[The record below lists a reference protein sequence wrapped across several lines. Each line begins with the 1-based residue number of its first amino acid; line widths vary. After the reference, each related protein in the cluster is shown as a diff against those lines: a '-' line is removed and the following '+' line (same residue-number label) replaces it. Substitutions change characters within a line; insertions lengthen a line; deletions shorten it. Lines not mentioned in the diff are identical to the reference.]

1 MSKTAIVI
9 RKEYLERV
17 KSKGFIISTI
27 LIPLLMAAF
36 IVVPILTQFLSR
48 DSKTVIAIHD
58 ATGKYQSAIETAFE
72 KQETLSMIWV
82 DWQKESEREA
92 TLKGIEMGKISGYL
106 LLKENDGKLE
116 AIYTAKNIVDFS
128 INRKIEST
136 IQKAISRLTLKNK
149 GFSDDEI
156 AMLEKPIELK
166 MQKISGGVQGDKG
179 ALSEFLLA
187 YVMVMLIYGTLLTYG
202 ITVMSSVMEEK
213 SSKVMEVLIASVKPF
228 ELMVGKVVG
237 IGLVAF
243 TQYVIWAVVALVLS
257 AASLQ
262 YNPKFQFEIAPSLLF
277 YFVLYFVLGY
287 LIFATL
293 YAAIG
298 SAFENAQDAQPLTTP
313 ITFLIIIPIVAMN
326 YVISKPD
333 SVVSVVLSLFPFF
346 SPILMMGRLTITEVP
361 FWQVLL
367 SITLM
372 VGTFYAVMLFS
383 AKVYRVG
390 VLMYGKKPT
399 LAEIFKW
406 LKYA

>member
-27 LIPLLMAAF
+27 LIPVLMSSF
-36 IVVPILTQFLSR
+36 IVIPILVTLLSR

-58 ATGKYQSAIETAFE
+58 ATGKYQSAIEGAFE

-92 TLKGIEMGKISGYL
+92 TLKGIETGKITGYL
-106 LLKENDGKLE
+106 LLKEVDGKLE
-116 AIYTAKNIVDFS
+116 AVYTAKNIVDFS

-136 IQKAISRLTLKNK
+136 IQKAVSRLALKNK
-149 GFSDDEI
+149 GFTDDEI

-166 MQKISGGVQGDKG
+166 TQKISGSSQGDKG

-243 TQYVIWAVVALVLS
+243 TQYLIWAVVVFALS
-257 AASLQ
+257 AMSLQ
-262 YNPKFQFEIAPSLLF
+262 YNAKFQFDLSPMLLV

-287 LIFATL
+287 LIYATL
-293 YAAIG
+293 YAAVG
-298 SAFENAQDAQPLTTP
+298 SAFENPQDAQSLTTP

-333 SVVSVVLSLFPFF
+333 SVASVILSLVPFF
-346 SPILMMGRLTITEVP
+346 SPILMMGRLTITDVP
-361 FWQVLL
+361 LWQVLL
-367 SITLM
+367 SIGLM

-383 AKVYRVG
+383 AKVYRIG
-390 VLMYGKKPT
+390 VLMYGKKPS
-399 LAEIFKW
+399 LAEILKW

>member
-27 LIPLLMAAF
+27 LIPVLMSSF
-36 IVVPILTQFLSR
+36 IVIPILVTLLSR
-48 DSKTVIAIHD
+48 DSNTVVAIHD
-58 ATGKYQSAIETAFE
+58 ATGKYQAAIESAFE
-72 KQETLSMIWV
+72 KQETLAMLWV
-82 DWQKESEREA
+82 DWEKESEREA
-92 TLKGIEMGKISGYL
+92 TLKGIETGKITGYL
-106 LLKENDGKLE
+106 LLKEVDGKLE

-136 IQKAISRLTLKNK
+136 IQKAISRLALKNK
-149 GFSDDEI
+149 GFTDDEI

-166 MQKISGGVQGDKG
+166 TQKISGGSQGDKG

-243 TQYVIWAVVALVLS
+243 TQYLIWAVVAFAIS
-257 AASLQ
+257 AMSLQ
-262 YNPKFQFEIAPSLLF
+262 YNPKFQFDLSPMLLV

-287 LIFATL
+287 LIYATL
-293 YAAIG
+293 YAAVG
-298 SAFENAQDAQPLTTP
+298 SAFENPQDAQSLTTP
-313 ITFLIIIPIVAMN
+313 ITFLIIIPIIAMN

-333 SVVSVVLSLFPFF
+333 SVASVVLSLVPFF
-346 SPILMMGRLTITEVP
+346 SPILMMGRLTITDVP
-361 FWQVLL
+361 LWQALL
-367 SITLM
+367 SIGLM

-383 AKVYRVG
+383 AKIYRIG
-390 VLMYGKKPT
+390 VLMYGKKPS
-399 LAEIFKW
+399 LAEVLKW

>member
-1 MSKTAIVI
+1 MNKTAIVI

-27 LIPLLMAAF
+27 LIPVLMSSF
-36 IVVPILTQFLSR
+36 IVIPILVTLLSR
-48 DSKTVIAIHD
+48 DSKTVVAIHD
-58 ATGKYQSAIETAFE
+58 ATGKYQAAIESAFE

-92 TLKGIEMGKISGYL
+92 TLKGIETGKITGYL
-106 LLKENDGKLE
+106 LLKEVDGKLE
-116 AIYTAKNIVDFS
+116 AVYTAKNIVDFS

-136 IQKAISRLTLKNK
+136 IQKAVSRLALKNK
-149 GFSDDEI
+149 GFTDDEI
-156 AMLEKPIELK
+156 ATLEKPIELK
-166 MQKISGGVQGDKG
+166 TQKISGSSQGDKG

-243 TQYVIWAVVALVLS
+243 TQYLIWAVVAFAIS
-257 AASLQ
+257 AMSLQ
-262 YNPKFQFEIAPSLLF
+262 YNPKFQFDLSPMLLV
-277 YFVLYFVLGY
+277 YFVLYFMLGY
-287 LIFATL
+287 LIYATL
-293 YAAIG
+293 YAAVG
-298 SAFENAQDAQPLTTP
+298 SAFENPQDAQSLTTP

-333 SVVSVVLSLFPFF
+333 SVASVILSLVPFF
-346 SPILMMGRLTITEVP
+346 SPILMMGRLTITDVP
-361 FWQVLL
+361 LWQVLL
-367 SITLM
+367 SIGLM

-383 AKVYRVG
+383 AKVYRIG
-390 VLMYGKKPT
+390 VLMYGKKPS
-399 LAEIFKW
+399 LAEVLKW

>member
-27 LIPLLMAAF
+27 LIPVLMSSF
-36 IVVPILTQFLSR
+36 IVIPILVTLLSR
-48 DSKTVIAIHD
+48 DSKTIVAIYD
-58 ATGKYQSAIETAFE
+58 ATGKYQSAIEGAFE

-92 TLKGIEMGKISGYL
+92 TLKGIETGKITGYL
-106 LLKENDGKLE
+106 LLKEVDGKLE
-116 AIYTAKNIVDFS
+116 AVYTAKNIVDFS

-136 IQKAISRLTLKNK
+136 IQKAVSRLALKNK
-149 GFSDDEI
+149 GFTDDEI

-166 MQKISGGVQGDKG
+166 TQKISGGSQGDKG

-243 TQYVIWAVVALVLS
+243 TQYLIWAVVAFALS
-257 AASLQ
+257 AMSLQ
-262 YNPKFQFEIAPSLLF
+262 YNAKFQFDLSPMLLV

-287 LIFATL
+287 LIYATL
-293 YAAIG
+293 YAAVG
-298 SAFENAQDAQPLTTP
+298 SAFENPQDAQSLTTP
-313 ITFLIIIPIVAMN
+313 ITFLVIIPIVSMN

-333 SVVSVVLSLFPFF
+333 SVASVILSLVPFF
-346 SPILMMGRLTITEVP
+346 SPILMMGRLTITDVP
-361 FWQVLL
+361 LWQVLL
-367 SITLM
+367 SIGLM

-383 AKVYRVG
+383 AKVYRIG
-390 VLMYGKKPT
+390 VLMYGKKPS
-399 LAEIFKW
+399 LAEILKW

>member
-27 LIPLLMAAF
+27 LIPILMSSF
-36 IVVPILTQFLSR
+36 IVIPILVAFLSK

-58 ATGKYQSAIETAFE
+58 ATGKYQSAIESAFE

-82 DWQKESEREA
+82 DWQKDSEREA
-92 TLKGIEMGKISGYL
+92 TLKGIETGKISGYL
-106 LLKENDGKLE
+106 LLKEADGKLE
-116 AIYTAKNIVDFS
+116 AVYAAKNIVDFS
-128 INRKIEST
+128 VNRKIEST
-136 IQKAISRLTLKNK
+136 LQKAISRLALKNK
-149 GFSDDEI
+149 GLTDVEI
-156 AMLEKPIELK
+156 ASIEKPIELK
-166 MQKISGGVQGDKG
+166 TQKISGGSQGDKG

-243 TQYVIWAVVALVLS
+243 TQYFIWAVVAFALS
-257 AASLQ
+257 AASFQ
-262 YNPKFQFEIAPSLLF
+262 YNPKFQFEISPLLLA
-277 YFVLYFVLGY
+277 YFVLYFILGY
-287 LIFATL
+287 LIYATL
-293 YAAIG
+293 YAAVG
-298 SAFENAQDAQPLTTP
+298 SAFENAQDAQSLTTP
-313 ITFLIIIPIVAMN
+313 ITFLIIIPIIAMN

-333 SVVSVVLSLFPFF
+333 SVASVILSLVPFF
-346 SPILMMGRLTITEVP
+346 SPILMIGRLAITDVP
-361 FWQVLL
+361 FWQMGL
-367 SITLM
+367 SIALM
-372 VGTFYAVMLFS
+372 LATFYLVMLFS

-390 VLMYGKKPT
+390 VLMYGKKPS
-399 LAEIFKW
+399 LSEILKW

>member
-9 RKEYLERV
+9 RKEYFERV

-27 LIPLLMAAF
+27 LIPVLMASF
-36 IVVPILTQFLSR
+36 IVIPILVTLLSR

-58 ATGKYQSAIETAFE
+58 ATGKYQSAIEGAFE
-72 KQETLSMIWV
+72 KQETFSMIWV

-92 TLKGIEMGKISGYL
+92 TLKGIETGKISGYL
-106 LLKENDGKLE
+106 LLKEVDGKLE
-116 AIYTAKNIVDFS
+116 AVYTAKNIVDFS

-136 IQKAISRLTLKNK
+136 IQKAVSRLALKNK
-149 GFSDDEI
+149 GFTDDEI

-166 MQKISGGVQGDKG
+166 TQKISGSSQGDKG

-243 TQYVIWAVVALVLS
+243 TQYLIWAVVVFALS
-257 AASLQ
+257 AMSLQ
-262 YNPKFQFEIAPSLLF
+262 YNAKFQFDLSPMLLV
-277 YFVLYFVLGY
+277 YFMLYFVLGY
-287 LIFATL
+287 LIYATL
-293 YAAIG
+293 YAAVG
-298 SAFENAQDAQPLTTP
+298 SAFENPQDAQSLTTP

-333 SVVSVVLSLFPFF
+333 SVASVILSLVPFF
-346 SPILMMGRLTITEVP
+346 SPILMMGRLTITDVP
-361 FWQVLL
+361 LWQVLL
-367 SITLM
+367 SIGLM

-383 AKVYRVG
+383 AKVYRIG
-390 VLMYGKKPT
+390 VLMYGKKPS
-399 LAEIFKW
+399 LAEVLKW

>member
-27 LIPLLMAAF
+27 LIPVLMASF
-36 IVVPILTQFLSR
+36 IVVPILITLLSR

-58 ATGKYQSAIETAFE
+58 ATGKYQSAIESAFE

-82 DWQKESEREA
+82 DWEKESEREA
-92 TLKGIEMGKISGYL
+92 TLKGIETGKISGYL
-106 LLKENDGKLE
+106 LLKEVDGKLE
-116 AIYTAKNIVDFS
+116 AVYTAKNIVDFS
-128 INRKIEST
+128 INRKIESA
-136 IQKAISRLTLKNK
+136 IQKAVSRLALKNK
-149 GFSDDEI
+149 GLTDNEI
-156 AMLEKPIELK
+156 TMFEKPIELK
-166 MQKISGGVQGDKG
+166 TQKISGGSQGDKG

-243 TQYVIWAVVALVLS
+243 TQYLIWAVVAFAIS
-257 AASLQ
+257 AMSLQ
-262 YNPKFQFEIAPSLLF
+262 YNAKFQFDFSPMLLV
-277 YFVLYFVLGY
+277 YFVLYFMLGY
-287 LIFATL
+287 LIYATL
-293 YAAIG
+293 YAAVG
-298 SAFENAQDAQPLTTP
+298 SAFENPQDAQSLTTP

-333 SVVSVVLSLFPFF
+333 SVASVLLSLVPFF
-346 SPILMMGRLTITEVP
+346 SPILMIGRLAITDVP
-361 FWQVLL
+361 FWQALL
-367 SITLM
+367 SVVLM
-372 VGTFYAVMLFS
+372 VGTFYGVMFFS
-383 AKVYRVG
+383 AKIYRIG
-390 VLMYGKKPT
+390 VLMYGKKPS
-399 LAEIFKW
+399 LAEILKW

>member
-27 LIPLLMAAF
+27 LIPVLMASF
-36 IVVPILTQFLSR
+36 IVIPILVTLLSR

-58 ATGKYQSAIETAFE
+58 ATGKYQSAIEAAFE

-92 TLKGIEMGKISGYL
+92 TLKGIETGKITGYL
-106 LLKENDGKLE
+106 LLKEVDGKLE
-116 AIYTAKNIVDFS
+116 AVYTAKNIVDFS

-136 IQKAISRLTLKNK
+136 IQKAVSRLALKNK
-149 GFSDDEI
+149 GFTDDEI

-166 MQKISGGVQGDKG
+166 TQKISGSSQGDKG

-243 TQYVIWAVVALVLS
+243 TQYLIWAVVVFALS
-257 AASLQ
+257 AMSLQ
-262 YNPKFQFEIAPSLLF
+262 YNAKFQFDLSPMLLV

-287 LIFATL
+287 LIYATL
-293 YAAIG
+293 YAAVG
-298 SAFENAQDAQPLTTP
+298 SAFENPQDAQSLTTP

-333 SVVSVVLSLFPFF
+333 SVASVILSLVPFF
-346 SPILMMGRLTITEVP
+346 SPILMMGRLTITDVP
-361 FWQVLL
+361 LWQVLL
-367 SITLM
+367 SIGLM

-383 AKVYRVG
+383 AKVYRIG
-390 VLMYGKKPT
+390 VLMYGKKPS
-399 LAEIFKW
+399 LAEVLKW

>member
-27 LIPLLMAAF
+27 LIPVLMSSF
-36 IVVPILTQFLSR
+36 IVIPILVTLLSR

-58 ATGKYQSAIETAFE
+58 ATGKYQSAIEAAFE

-92 TLKGIEMGKISGYL
+92 TLKGIETGKITGYL
-106 LLKENDGKLE
+106 LLKEVDGKLE
-116 AIYTAKNIVDFS
+116 AVYTAKNIVDFS

-136 IQKAISRLTLKNK
+136 IQKAVSRLALKNK
-149 GFSDDEI
+149 GFTDDEI

-166 MQKISGGVQGDKG
+166 TQKISGSSQGDKG

-243 TQYVIWAVVALVLS
+243 TQYLIWAVVVFALS
-257 AASLQ
+257 AMSLQ
-262 YNPKFQFEIAPSLLF
+262 YNAKFQFDLSPMLLV

-287 LIFATL
+287 LIYATL
-293 YAAIG
+293 YAAVG
-298 SAFENAQDAQPLTTP
+298 SAFENPQDAQSLTTP

-333 SVVSVVLSLFPFF
+333 SVASVILSLVPFF
-346 SPILMMGRLTITEVP
+346 SPILMMGRLTITDVP
-361 FWQVLL
+361 LWQVLL
-367 SITLM
+367 SIGLM

-383 AKVYRVG
+383 AKVYRIG
-390 VLMYGKKPT
+390 VLMYGKKPS
-399 LAEIFKW
+399 LAEVLKW

>member
-1 MSKTAIVI
+1 VTP
-9 RKEYLERV
+9 R
-17 KSKGFIISTI
+17 
-27 LIPLLMAAF
+27 
-36 IVVPILTQFLSR
+36 LS
-48 DSKTVIAIHD
+48 IAIYD
-58 ATGKYQSAIETAFE
+58 ATGKYQSAIEAAFE

-92 TLKGIEMGKISGYL
+92 TLKGIETGKITGYL
-106 LLKENDGKLE
+106 LLKEVDGKLE
-116 AIYTAKNIVDFS
+116 AVYTAKNIVDFS

-136 IQKAISRLTLKNK
+136 IQKAVSRLALKNK
-149 GFSDDEI
+149 GFTDDEI

-166 MQKISGGVQGDKG
+166 TQKISGSSQGDKG

-243 TQYVIWAVVALVLS
+243 TQYLIWAVVVFALS
-257 AASLQ
+257 AMSLQ
-262 YNPKFQFEIAPSLLF
+262 YNAKFQFDLSPMLLV

-287 LIFATL
+287 LIYATL
-293 YAAIG
+293 YAAVG
-298 SAFENAQDAQPLTTP
+298 SAFENPQDAQSLTTP

-333 SVVSVVLSLFPFF
+333 SVASVILSLVPFF
-346 SPILMMGRLTITEVP
+346 SPILMMGRLTITDVP
-361 FWQVLL
+361 LWQVLL
-367 SITLM
+367 SIGLM

-383 AKVYRVG
+383 AKVYRIG
-390 VLMYGKKPT
+390 VLMYGKKPS
-399 LAEIFKW
+399 LAEVLKW

>member
-27 LIPLLMAAF
+27 LIPVLMASF
-36 IVVPILTQFLSR
+36 IVIPILVTFLSR
-48 DSKTVIAIHD
+48 DSKTVVAIYD
-58 ATGKYQSAIETAFE
+58 ATGKYHSAIEAAFQ
-72 KQETLSMIWV
+72 KQETLSMLWV

-92 TLKGIEMGKISGYL
+92 TLKGIETGKISGYL
-106 LLKENDGKLE
+106 LLKEEQGKLE
-116 AIYTAKNIVDFS
+116 AVYTAKNIVDFS

-136 IQKAISRLTLKNK
+136 IQKAVNRLILKNK
-149 GFSDDEI
+149 GFTDDEI
-156 AMLEKPIELK
+156 ATLEKPIELK
-166 MQKISGGVQGDKG
+166 TQKISGGAQGDKG

-243 TQYVIWAVVALVLS
+243 TQYLIWAVAALVLS
-257 AASLQ
+257 AVSLQ
-262 YNPKFQFEIAPSLLF
+262 YNPKFQFEMSPLLLF
-277 YFVLYFVLGY
+277 YFVLFFILGY
-287 LIFATL
+287 LIYATL
-293 YAAIG
+293 YAAVG
-298 SAFENAQDAQPLTTP
+298 SAFENPQDAQPLTTP

-333 SVVSVVLSLFPFF
+333 SAASVVLSLIPFF
-346 SPILMMGRLTITEVP
+346 SPILMMGRLTITDVP
-361 FWQVLL
+361 LWQVLL
-367 SITLM
+367 SIALM

-383 AKVYRVG
+383 AKVYRIG
-390 VLMYGKKPT
+390 VLMYGKKPS
-399 LAEIFKW
+399 LAEILKW

>member
-1 MSKTAIVI
+1 MNKTAIVI

-27 LIPLLMAAF
+27 LIPVLMSSF
-36 IVVPILTQFLSR
+36 IVIPILITVLSR
-48 DSKTVIAIHD
+48 DSKTVVAIHD
-58 ATGKYQSAIETAFE
+58 ATGKYQSAIEATFE
-72 KQETLSMIWV
+72 KQETLSMLWV

-92 TLKGIEMGKISGYL
+92 TLKGIETGKISGYL
-106 LLKENDGKLE
+106 LLKEENGKLE
-116 AIYTAKNIVDFS
+116 AVYTAKNIVDFS
-128 INRKIEST
+128 INRKIESAV
-136 IQKAISRLTLKNK
+136 QKAISRYALKNK
-149 GFSDDEI
+149 GFTDDEI

-166 MQKISGGVQGDKG
+166 TQKISGSSQGDKG

-243 TQYVIWAVVALVLS
+243 TQYFIWAVAALVLS
-257 AASLQ
+257 VVSLQ
-262 YNPKFQFEIAPSLLF
+262 YNQKFQFEISPLLLS
-277 YFVLYFVLGY
+277 YFVLYFILGY
-287 LIFATL
+287 LIYATL
-293 YAAIG
+293 YAAVG
-298 SAFENAQDAQPLTTP
+298 SAFENPQDAQSLTTP

-333 SVVSVVLSLFPFF
+333 SAVSVVLSLVPFF
-346 SPILMMGRLTITEVP
+346 SPILMIGRLTITDVP
-361 FWQVLL
+361 LWQVLL
-367 SITLM
+367 SIGLM

-383 AKVYRVG
+383 AKVYRIG
-390 VLMYGKKPT
+390 VLMYGKKPSI
-399 LAEIFKW
+399 AEIFRW

>member
-27 LIPLLMAAF
+27 LIPVLMSSF
-36 IVVPILTQFLSR
+36 ILIPILVTLLSR

-58 ATGKYQSAIETAFE
+58 ATGKYQSAIEAAFE
-72 KQETLSMIWV
+72 KQETLSMLWV

-92 TLKGIEMGKISGYL
+92 TLKGIETGKISGYL
-106 LLKENDGKLE
+106 LLKEENGKLE
-116 AIYTAKNIVDFS
+116 AVYTAKNIVDFS

-136 IQKAISRLTLKNK
+136 IQKAVNRLALKNK
-149 GFSDDEI
+149 GFTDDEI
-156 AMLEKPIELK
+156 ATLEKPIELK
-166 MQKISGGVQGDKG
+166 TQKISSTSQGDKG

-243 TQYVIWAVVALVLS
+243 TQYLIWAIAALVLS
-257 AASLQ
+257 VVSLQ
-262 YNPKFQFEIAPSLLF
+262 YNPKFQFEMSPLLLF
-277 YFVLYFVLGY
+277 YFVLFFILGY
-287 LIFATL
+287 LIYATL
-293 YAAIG
+293 YAAVG
-298 SAFENAQDAQPLTTP
+298 SAFENPQDAQSLTTP

-333 SVVSVVLSLFPFF
+333 SVAAVVLSLIPFF
-346 SPILMMGRLTITEVP
+346 SPILMMGRLAITDVP
-361 FWQVLL
+361 LWQVLL
-367 SITLM
+367 SIALM

-383 AKVYRVG
+383 AKVYRIG
-390 VLMYGKKPT
+390 VLMYGKKPS
-399 LAEIFKW
+399 LAEILKW